1 MREEDGIYLYKRGSS
16 GARNAGLEP
25 YCEILGA
32 ELAGKLLS
40 EAVSYALI
48 NMHGEPAS
56 KCRLFTSEQY
66 GYVPAARFKINHSS
80 PNDLMQ
86 FYSKM
91 GSEDAF
97 RRMIVIDSLTFNV
110 DRHAGNHGVL
120 VDNDTLQPFTMAP
133 VFDMNMSMLPYV
145 EQEEFLDIGRK
156 MEQYGPRIGEDFTRM
171 GQQAV
176 TSAIRSD
183 LVGMKGF
190 QFTFRGDEHF
200 PEWRVKAM
208 EELVNRQIEA
218 VLSKDILYTRD
229 VFVPQ

>member
-1 MREEDGIYLYKRGSS
+1 M
-16 GARNAGLEP
+16 
-25 YCEILGA
+25 
-32 ELAGKLLS
+32 
-40 EAVSYALI
+40 
-48 NMHGEPAS
+48 
-56 KCRLFTSEQY
+56 
-66 GYVPAARFKINHSS
+66 
-80 PNDLMQ
+80 
-86 FYSKM
+86 
-91 GSEDAF
+91 
-97 RRMIVIDSLTFNV
+97 
-110 DRHAGNHGVL
+110 
-120 VDNDTLQPFTMAP
+120 DNDTLQPFTMAP

-218 VLSKDILYTRD
+218 VLSKDILENRLKTIFSD
-229 VFVPQ
+229 VKMHKKIVEKCAFLHLDNKNKNVILRIVNRR